1 MNYIN
6 SIIRILEIP
15 SIRSYNN
22 ILMIKFKA
30 QIPCLRNKAEQ
41 DSIIDCTIWGELAY
55 DLINYYQIN
64 DYALIEGHISIFN
77 NIENHSV
84 NTIYHLNITKLY
96 PFLFTFEV
104 SD

>member
-15 SIRSYNN
+15 SIRSNN
-22 ILMIKFKA
+22 NVLMIKFKA
-30 QIPCLRNKAEQ
+30 QIPCLRNKTEQ
-41 DSIIDCTIWGELAY
+41 YSIIDCTIWGELAY
-55 DLINYYQIN
+55 DLVNYYQVN

-77 NIENHSV
+77 NIENCPV

-96 PFLFTFEV
+96 PFLYTFEV

>member
-15 SIRSYNN
+15 PLRSYNN
-22 ILMIKFKA
+22 VLTIRFKA
-30 QIPCLRNKAEQ
+30 RIPCLRNKTEQ
-41 DSIIDCTIWGELAY
+41 YSIIDCTIWGELAY
-55 DLINYYQIN
+55 DLVNYYQVN

-77 NIENHSV
+77 NIENCPV

>member
-1 MNYIN
+1 MNCIN

-15 SIRSYNN
+15 SIRSNN
-22 ILMIKFKA
+22 NVLMIKFKA
-30 QIPCLRNKAEQ
+30 QIPCLRNKTEQ
-41 DSIIDCTIWGELAY
+41 YSIIDCTIWGELAY
-55 DLINYYQIN
+55 DLVNYYQVN

-77 NIENHSV
+77 NIENCPV